1 MNFGST
7 VDQLVGRALEGA
19 EDKDVVDEEAVAD
32 DDDQKAGEEKKPK
45 VTNSD
50 LRFCLGGEKR
60 QGGFFIHL
68 DDELFG
74 GFPNTSKS
82 SIYYLYSL
90 FGVERPFHMCLIFLS
105 FHQLM
110 LRLRLCTS
118 PGFCFSGFLLQ
129 RLIVSA
135 II

>member
-19 EDKDVVDEEAVAD
+19 EDEDVVDEEAVAD

-68 DDELFG
+68 DDELLRITKHVKVFYLLSVL
-74 GFPNTSKS
+74 PLWRRTSIPHVS
-82 SIYYLYSL
+82 N
-90 FGVERPFHMCLIFLS
+90 LS
-105 FHQLM
+105 
-110 LRLRLCTS
+110 
-118 PGFCFSGFLLQ
+118 
-129 RLIVSA
+129 
-135 II
+135 

>member
-68 DDELFG
+68 DDQFFFRISKHVKVFYLLFVL
-74 GFPNTSKS
+74 PLWRRA
-82 SIYYLYSL
+82 SISHV
-90 FGVERPFHMCLIFLS
+90 FNLS
-105 FHQLM
+105 
-110 LRLRLCTS
+110 
-118 PGFCFSGFLLQ
+118 
-129 RLIVSA
+129 
-135 II
+135 